1 MEFEQKDYEAAR
13 SCADSVKTDADKILS
28 VFDNVDQTMK
38 LLYGEAWQS
47 SGADISQ
54 GRYQE
59 LRKNYEVFYN
69 NVITMKDHI
78 YRVTSENQTADA
90 SVSDSIA
97 NV

>member
-13 SCADSVKTDADKILS
+13 NCADLVKTDADKILS

-47 SGADISQ
+47 SGADISE

-59 LRKNYEVFYN
+59 IRKNYEVFYN
-69 NVITMKDHI
+69 NVVTMKDHI
-78 YRVTSENQTADA
+78 YRVTSENQNADA
-90 SVSDSIA
+90 SISDTIA
-97 NV
+97 SV